1 MKNLLA
7 YSRTLL
13 GDKELLERDDLTLN
27 QRNAATFT
35 MKEKE
40 TLHALID
47 FSSWATDLLMQTPNE
62 AIWLIENEL
71 SGMKPEWQQ
80 YLDVD
85 LLPLLKSVHH

>member
-47 FSSWATDLLMQTPNE
+47 FSSWATDLLM
-62 AIWLIENEL
+62 
-71 SGMKPEWQQ
+71 
-80 YLDVD
+80 
-85 LLPLLKSVHH
+85 